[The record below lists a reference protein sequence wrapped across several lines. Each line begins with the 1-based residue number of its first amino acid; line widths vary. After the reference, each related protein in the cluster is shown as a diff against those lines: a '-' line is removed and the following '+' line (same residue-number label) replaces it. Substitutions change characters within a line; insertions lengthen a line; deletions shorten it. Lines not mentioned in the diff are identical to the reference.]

1 MAPYE
6 QLDQSQADGGVS
18 KKGCLICCAVTS
30 VLVPLLLLFVVA
42 PAVVAHKVVE
52 KHERWS
58 EDSYANCLPLRTD
71 VKCVSG
77 DMLTPKNMT
86 RYLKWGGCPRGY
98 KRNEDLKKCAE
109 PCLKPG
115 MVSRIDRFNANRDF
129 KLVRFPSR
137 EGPDGQEVV
146 TLAAWWLPS
155 GNKSAPT
162 VVLQHGNNANWN
174 SRHIVFAAYLL
185 RSIGIDV
192 LIHSLRD
199 HGLSGKSEHGKTSWG
214 WSYPFDLLGAW
225 DYAVHD
231 PDGQLGGAKAPSQV
245 GVMGFSMGGFIAT
258 TAFGLE
264 KSIPG
269 VWTDGAVF
277 SVEAGIANNLGVL
290 GPLVTGATLPW
301 LKVMA
306 GVDVLKYGPSN
317 TLPTGPSTERK
328 VAVVT
333 SSLDKFV
340 PIDQYNSL
348 IDFYKEHAEQYKV
361 LLAWAPP
368 ADCNG
373 NPHCSEEYDF
383 EHVYRK
389 KLCNFWGE
397 VFDLKERTCGLDDKT
412 SRNSS
417 RSAVTASGHD
427 KEKSTSTT
435 GTDAASK
442 DRTARR
448 LTHALDALLL

>member
-6 QLDQSQADGGVS
+6 QLDQSQADGGGS
-18 KKGCLICCAVTS
+18 KKGCLICCGITL
-30 VLVPLLLLFVVA
+30 VLVPLVLLFVVV
-42 PAVVAHKVVE
+42 PAVIAFMVTE
-52 KHERWS
+52 RHERWE
-58 EDSYANCLPLRTD
+58 EDAYVNCPGYPN
-71 VKCVSG
+71 VACVSG

-86 RYLKWGGCPRGY
+86 RYLTWGGCPKGH
-98 KRNEDLKKCAE
+98 KNDEDLKKCGE

-115 MVSRIDRFNANRDF
+115 MVSNMDQFNANHDF

-137 EGPDGQEVV
+137 KGPDGQEVV

-155 GNKSAPT
+155 GKQSAPT

-214 WSYPFDLLGAW
+214 WDYPFDLLGAW

-231 PDGQLGGAKAPSQV
+231 PDGQLGGAKAPNRV

-258 TAFGLE
+258 IAFGLE

-277 SVEAGIANNLGVL
+277 RVEDGIASRVGVL
-290 GPLVTGATLPW
+290 GPLTAAVTGATLPW

-340 PIDQYNSL
+340 PIDQYHSL
-348 IDFYKEHAEQYKV
+348 IDFYKAHAKQYEV
-361 LLAWAPP
+361 LVEWAPP
-368 ADCNG
+368 GVCNG
-373 NPHCSEEYDF
+373 NTHCSDEYGF
-383 EHVYRK
+383 EHAYRK
-389 KLCNFWGE
+389 KLLG
-397 VFDLKERTCGLDDKT
+397 
-412 SRNSS
+412 
-417 RSAVTASGHD
+417 RSL
-427 KEKSTSTT
+427 
-435 GTDAASK
+435 
-442 DRTARR
+442 R
-448 LTHALDALLL
+448 L